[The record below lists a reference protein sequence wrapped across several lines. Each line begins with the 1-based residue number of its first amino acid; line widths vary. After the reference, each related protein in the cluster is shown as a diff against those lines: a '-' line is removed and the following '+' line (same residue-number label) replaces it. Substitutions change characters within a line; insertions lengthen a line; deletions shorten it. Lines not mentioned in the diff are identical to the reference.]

1 MWEQVQMDIR
11 NSYDN
16 LKQIIGTQSTSGAT
30 VSSKVGNSS
39 TSASGFDSDQAQVSS
54 AANLITLAASSSDV
68 RMDKVQSVK
77 SAIEAGTYNVDP
89 SAVASK
95 VIDNMLGKTA

>member
-1 MWEQVQMDIR
+1 LWEHFEMDIR

-16 LKQIIGTQSTSGAT
+16 LKQIIGTQTAT
-30 VSSKVGNSS
+30 G
-39 TSASGFDSDQAQVSS
+39 TAASGRTGTKAASSSLDGDEAQVSS
-54 AANLITLAASSSDV
+54 AASMITLAASFSDV

-77 SAIEAGTYNVDP
+77 SALEAGTYSVEP

-95 VIDNMLGKTA
+95 MIEYMLGKSA

>member
-1 MWEQVQMDIR
+1 MDIR

-16 LKQIIGTQSTSGAT
+16 LKQIIGTQSTTGTGTSGRTEA
-30 VSSKVGNSS
+30 KS
-39 TSASGFDSDQAQVSS
+39 TSSGLDGDQAQVSS
-54 AANLITLAASSSDV
+54 AANMITLAASSSDV

-77 SAIEAGTYNVDP
+77 GALDAGTYSVDP

-95 VIDNMLGKTA
+95 MIDYMMGKSA